1 MTSGTKVMSE
11 LASQLQRLEELC
23 PRLEGPGVRIYD
35 QLLGLSP
42 NQARWTNHLEEA
54 ARRI

>member
-1 MTSGTKVMSE
+1 MSE

-23 PRLEGPGVRIYD
+23 PRLEGPGERIYD